1 MNHRG
6 FRRMNLHHIRSL
18 YFSHF
23 LCNIF
28 LLNRLV
34 NGHNYVQHASI
45 MQSILLWT
53 LSIIQWNTLDYY
65 HDTVISNTSRFQKNV
80 KWKLRSGYRCLLNHS
95 LCSWWCWWSSQLFFH
110 PGWSMVEHTG
120 WNLMLGSVSLTAEKK
135 PPVSLSLNPI
145 FKLYFC

>member
-95 LCSWWCWWSSQLFFH
+95 LCSWWCWWFPTLLSSR
-110 PGWSMVEHTG
+110 VEHG
-120 WNLMLGSVSLTAEKK
+120 GAHRLKPDVRKCKFDCWKK
-135 PPVSLSLNPI
+135 ATCQFV
-145 FKLYFC
+145 FKPYL